1 MARYPP
7 WQQSSKVKN
16 LYLCIDIAYFI
27 CYIYEYTYISKTAGR
42 DTQMGYNPVL
52 YQLKAELCKTF
63 SEPKRLIIIDALRD
77 GERSVGDLARIM
89 EIDQAIVSRHLGIL
103 RERGVVKTRR
113 DGTSIYYSL
122 SDPKICEACDI
133 VQEILLNQVK
143 KSGELAKKLVV

>member
-1 MARYPP
+1 M
-7 WQQSSKVKN
+7 
-16 LYLCIDIAYFI
+16 D
-27 CYIYEYTYISKTAGR
+27 
-42 DTQMGYNPVL
+42 YNPMI

-89 EIDQAIVSRHLGIL
+89 EIGQAIVSRHLGIL

-143 KSGELAKKLVV
+143 KNGELAKKLAV

>member
-1 MARYPP
+1 M
-7 WQQSSKVKN
+7 N
-16 LYLCIDIAYFI
+16 
-27 CYIYEYTYISKTAGR
+27 
-42 DTQMGYNPVL
+42 YNPVI
-52 YQLKAELCKTF
+52 YKLKAELCKTF
-63 SEPKRLIIIDALRD
+63 SDPKRLFIIDALRD

-133 VQEILLNQVK
+133 VHEILLNQVK
-143 KSGELAKKLVV
+143 KNGELAEKLVV

>member
-1 MARYPP
+1 MDYNPM
-7 WQQSSKVKN
+7 
-16 LYLCIDIAYFI
+16 
-27 CYIYEYTYISKTAGR
+27 IYE
-42 DTQMGYNPVL
+42 
-52 YQLKAELCKTF
+52 LKAELCKTF

-133 VQEILLNQVK
+133 VHEILLNQIK
-143 KSGELAKKLVV
+143 KNGELAEKLVA